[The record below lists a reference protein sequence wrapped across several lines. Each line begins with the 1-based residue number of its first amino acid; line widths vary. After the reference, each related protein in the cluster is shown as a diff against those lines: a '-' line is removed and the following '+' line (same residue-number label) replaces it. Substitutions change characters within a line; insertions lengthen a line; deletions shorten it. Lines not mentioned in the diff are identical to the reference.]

1 MKKTV
6 TGILSVLLALWLTA
20 GVFTLLVSAAPEAAW
35 DGTTVAESFAGGQG
49 TEAEPYRIGTAAQ
62 LAYLAKT
69 VNEKTDYTGVYFTQT
84 ADIDLGEKSRTPI
97 GGAQG
102 SFKGIYD
109 GGGFSV
115 TGLNCDMIAAE
126 GNAKEYAGL
135 FGSASGAT
143 IRNLRVTGSR
153 VRSNKF
159 AGAIVGHGKNLMTI
173 FNCSS
178 KIEAIDGA
186 SAGGIAGR
194 IDFSEFNSEE
204 RNLVVACVS
213 DSNIRTTGNVS
224 EDGNTGRSYTYCGG
238 IVGASIATVVAY
250 CTNNGDLDLIPLLNK
265 AYPIWSGGIVGV
277 NGSNTFQSSIYF
289 CTNNGNI
296 RTYQKYDV
304 SALLEKAPGTVV
316 NTYENI
322 FRIGGIAGH
331 FTNKVEGCAVAG
343 CLNTGKV
350 EIYLSNT
357 GTEVLKPEDSE
368 SQRAGGI
375 LALANKSCLSAA
387 NYTVQL
393 PGIGVDKS
401 GCSVEESI
409 VAVTPEQLRGEA
421 GLTVMDR
428 GYTLEKL
435 IPLLVSHTLARSY
448 YTENEIREMEKKL
461 EGGSM
466 SEYLVDFVSKKLAA
480 DGVSLEGLWKTDEA
494 GEPKV
499 ADAGKALEAAGLIA
513 EVRTLA
519 NQELDRIAEG
529 GDPDAPSDDG
539 EDDGLSDEKPPVTP
553 GDSSSPSDTGKET
566 KKPGDTDT
574 PKKKSG
580 CRSSVSAA
588 GILVVVGS
596 CFGAVAWTGK
606 KRRK

>member
-1 MKKTV
+1 MRKTAAK
-6 TGILSVLLALWLTA
+6 TLSVLLALWMIA
-20 GVFTLLVSAAPEAAW
+20 GVFTLFASAAPAAW
-35 DGTTVAESFAGGQG
+35 NGTEVAESFAGGQG
-49 TEAEPYRIGTAAQ
+49 TEAEPYRIATAAQ

-69 VNEKTDYTGVYFTQT
+69 VNEKTDYTGVYFMQT
-84 ADIDLGEKSRTPI
+84 ADIDLGEKSWTPI

-115 TGLNCDMIAAE
+115 AGLNCDTISAE

-143 IRNLRVTGSR
+143 IRNLRVTGSK

-213 DSNIRTTGNVS
+213 DSCIRTTGNVS

-238 IVGASIATVVAY
+238 IVGSSIATVVAY
-250 CTNNGDLDLIPLLNK
+250 CTNNGNLDLIPLQNK
-265 AYPIWSGGIVGV
+265 GYPIWSGGIVGV

-304 SALLEKAPGTVV
+304 STLLNKAPGTVV

-331 FTNKVEGCAVAG
+331 FTNKVEGCAIAG

-350 EIYLSNT
+350 EIYLSST
-357 GTEVLKPEDSE
+357 GTEVLATEASE
-368 SQRAGGI
+368 TQRAGGI
-375 LALANKSCLSAA
+375 LALANKSCLSVA

-393 PGIGVDKS
+393 PGIGLDKS
-401 GCSVEESI
+401 GSSVESSI
-409 VAVTPEQLRGEA
+409 VAVTPEQIRGEA

-435 IPLLVSHTLARSY
+435 MPILVSHTLARSY
-448 YTENEIREMEKKL
+448 YTENEIREMEKKI

-466 SEYLVDFVSKKLAA
+466 SEYLVGFASRKVTA
-480 DGVSLEGLWKTDEA
+480 DGISLEGLWKTDAA

-499 ADAGKALEAAGLIA
+499 ANAEKALEAAGLVA
-513 EVRTLA
+513 EVRTLV

-529 GDPDAPSDDG
+529 GDPDAPSDGG
-539 EDDGLSDEKPPVTP
+539 EDDGPSDEKPPVTP
-553 GDSSSPSDTGKET
+553 GDSSNSTNSEKET
-566 KKPGDTDT
+566 KNTGNAET
-574 PKKKSG
+574 PTEKKG
-580 CRSSVSAA
+580 CRSSVSTA
-588 GILVVVGS
+588 GILLAVGS
-596 CFGAVAWTGK
+596 CFGAMAWTGK